1 MTAWVARPCLKLLE
15 EQPPIDT
22 WFCFTVQEEV
32 GLRGAAAALAYA
44 LDPDFALVL
53 EGTTAADLAEVTDG
67 KAVCHVRGG
76 VVLPFMDGAT
86 IHDAALFELLRD
98 ACAKRGIAWQTKT
111 RVSGGTDAGRTSQKQ
126 GRGARLCGRRAGAVY
141 PFAVLCGGGIRLRGG
156 AGRCAGI
163 SGRPERGRR
172 MSKVFDLWDTVGG
185 AFGPSGR
192 EDAVREAIAAI
203 AGEYIDDITT
213 DALGNLIC
221 RKKGAG
227 KKLLFA
233 AHMDSIG
240 AVATYIDEKGFI
252 RFAQVG
258 GLFKGDLI
266 NIQVR
271 FAGGTRGVIS
281 YEEKTPFKDI
291 TLDNLFIDIGAA
303 DRADAER
310 QVQIGDFAVFDA
322 PRFEQNGVL
331 CGPYLDNRI
340 GCVTL
345 LLVMERLAQQEIEN
359 DLYFAFTA
367 QEEVGLRGAGA
378 AAFAVEPDIAVAVDV
393 TDTGDLPERKTPM
406 AVDMGRGPAVKVMD
420 RSVICTP
427 EVCAALERAAA
438 ACGIDVQ
445 REILQFGGTDTAALQ
460 KTRAGV
466 QAGAVSIPTRYIH
479 SPSEMCA
486 VSDVEAAARLLEK
499 FVLQQ
504 K

>member
-1 MTAWVARPCLKLLE
+1 
-15 EQPPIDT
+15 
-22 WFCFTVQEEV
+22 
-32 GLRGAAAALAYA
+32 
-44 LDPDFALVL
+44 
-53 EGTTAADLAEVTDG
+53 
-67 KAVCHVRGG
+67 
-76 VVLPFMDGAT
+76 
-86 IHDAALFELLRD
+86 
-98 ACAKRGIAWQTKT
+98 
-111 RVSGGTDAGRTSQKQ
+111 
-126 GRGARLCGRRAGAVY
+126 
-141 PFAVLCGGGIRLRGG
+141 
-156 AGRCAGI
+156 
-163 SGRPERGRR
+163 
-172 MSKVFDLWDTVGG
+172 MSKVFELWNTVGG

-240 AVATYIDEKGFI
+240 VVATYIDEKGFI
-252 RFAQVG
+252 RFSPVG

-345 LLVMERLAQQEIEN
+345 LLAMERLAQQEIEN

-427 EVCAALERAAA
+427 EVCAALEQAAA

-499 FVLQQ
+499 FALQ

>member
-1 MTAWVARPCLKLLE
+1 
-15 EQPPIDT
+15 
-22 WFCFTVQEEV
+22 
-32 GLRGAAAALAYA
+32 
-44 LDPDFALVL
+44 
-53 EGTTAADLAEVTDG
+53 
-67 KAVCHVRGG
+67 
-76 VVLPFMDGAT
+76 
-86 IHDAALFELLRD
+86 
-98 ACAKRGIAWQTKT
+98 
-111 RVSGGTDAGRTSQKQ
+111 
-126 GRGARLCGRRAGAVY
+126 
-141 PFAVLCGGGIRLRGG
+141 
-156 AGRCAGI
+156 
-163 SGRPERGRR
+163 
-172 MSKVFDLWDTVGG
+172 MSKVFEYYEKVGG

-192 EDAVREAIAAI
+192 EEAVRQVIAAL
-203 AGEYIDDITT
+203 AEPFVDEITT
-213 DALGNLIC
+213 DTMGSLIC

-227 KKLLFA
+227 RKILMA

-240 AVATYIDEKGFI
+240 VVATYIDEKGFI
-252 RFAQVG
+252 RFSPVG

-271 FAGGTRGVIS
+271 FANGTRGVIS

-427 EVCAALERAAA
+427 EVYAALERAAA
-438 ACGIDVQ
+438 A
-445 REILQFGGTDTAALQ
+445 
-460 KTRAGV
+460 
-466 QAGAVSIPTRYIH
+466 
-479 SPSEMCA
+479 
-486 VSDVEAAARLLEK
+486 
-499 FVLQQ
+499 
-504 K
+504 